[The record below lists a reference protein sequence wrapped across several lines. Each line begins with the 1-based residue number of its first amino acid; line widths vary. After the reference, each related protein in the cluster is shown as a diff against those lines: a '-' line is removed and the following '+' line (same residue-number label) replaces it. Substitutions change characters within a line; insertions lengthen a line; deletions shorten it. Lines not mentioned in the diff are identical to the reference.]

1 MALGK
6 IKADTLEH
14 STAGSLDTSYVVN
27 GTKWRIN
34 WNGSTN
40 AINGSFNNSSLTDN
54 GTGDFTT
61 AYTNSMADKAYS
73 PTGQAHMFNDAGNNN
88 SGTKVMR
95 QGGESLLASSL
106 RIAVTNS
113 SWSTLGDRVSISWTL
128 AGDLA

>member
-40 AINGSFNNSSLTDN
+40 VINGSFNNSSLTDN
-54 GTGDFTT
+54 GTGDFTP

-73 PTGQAHMFNDAGNNN
+73 PTGQAHMFNDAGSNN

-106 RIAVTNS
+106 RIAITNS
-113 SWSTLGDRVSISWTL
+113 SWSTLGDRVSVSWTL

>member
-40 AINGSFNNSSLTDN
+40 VINGSFNNSSLTDN
-54 GTGDFTT
+54 GNGDFTP
-61 AYTNSMADKAYS
+61 AYTNTMADKAYS
-73 PTGQAHMFNDAGNNN
+73 PTGQAHMFNDAGTNN

-113 SWSTLGDRVSISWTL
+113 SWATLGDRVSISWTL

>member
-34 WNGSTN
+34 WNGNTN
-40 AINGSFNNSSLTDN
+40 AVVDSFNNASLTDN
-54 GTGDFTT
+54 GTGDFTL
-61 AYTNSMADKAYS
+61 AYTNSMANKGYS
-73 PTGQAHMFNDAGNNN
+73 PTGQAHMFNDAGSQN

-95 QGGESLLASSL
+95 QGGESLLAGSL
-106 RIAVTNS
+106 RIAITNS
-113 SWSTLGDRVSISWTL
+113 DMSTLANRVSVSWTL

>member
-34 WNGSTN
+34 WNGNTN
-40 AINGSFNNSSLTDN
+40 VINGSFNNSSLTDN
-54 GTGDFTT
+54 GTGDFTP

-106 RIAVTNS
+106 RIAITNS

>member
-73 PTGQAHMFNDAGNNN
+73 PTGQAHTFNDAGTNN
-88 SGTKVMR
+88 SATKVMR
-95 QGGESLLASSL
+95 QSGESLLASSL

-113 SWSTLGDRVSISWTL
+113 SSTLSNRVSVSWTL

>member
-1 MALGK
+1 MANGK

-34 WNGSTN
+34 WNGNTN
-40 AINGSFNNSSLTDN
+40 VINGSFNNSSLTDN
-54 GTGDFTT
+54 GTGDFTP

-73 PTGQAHMFNDAGNNN
+73 PTGQAHMFNDAGSNN

-106 RIAVTNS
+106 RIAITNS
-113 SWSTLGDRVSISWTL
+113 SWSTLGDRVSVSWTL